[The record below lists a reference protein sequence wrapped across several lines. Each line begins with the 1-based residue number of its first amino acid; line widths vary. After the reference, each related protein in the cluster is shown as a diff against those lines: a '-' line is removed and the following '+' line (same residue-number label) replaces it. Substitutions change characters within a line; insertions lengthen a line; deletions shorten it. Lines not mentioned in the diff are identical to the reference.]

1 MVPEHRLAV
10 LLDLVKRNQI
20 FDCLYHNTAKSPS
33 LYSDHSCDPSL
44 FPRRTLLELSQHSD
58 EVWFLEFSHDG
69 TMLATASKDRTVIIY
84 NTTSF
89 EVLHRL
95 SEHEGAV
102 TYVTWSP
109 DGSKLVSCSM
119 DHRAK
124 LWDVAVS
131 QPDHSHCHPC

>member
-1 MVPEHRLAV
+1 MIPEHRLAV

-33 LYSDHSCDPSL
+33 LYSDHSCDRRL
-44 FPRRTLLELSQHSD
+44 FPRDTLFELGQHSD
-58 EVWFLEFSHDG
+58 EVWFIEFSHDG
-69 TMLATASKDRTVIIY
+69 TMLATTSKDRTVIIY

-89 EVLHRL
+89 GVLHRL
-95 SEHEGAV
+95 AEHGNAV
-102 TYVTWSP
+102 TYVAWSP
-109 DGSKLVSCSM
+109 DDSKLVSCSM

-131 QPDHSHCHPC
+131 DQGHHHRHPC